1 MTLATDFLALEL
13 ELATEFGQA
22 ATLTRVVS
30 ATITT
35 GGTVTQ
41 TTTTHAVLVD
51 GPVNE
56 AKRYAAAGSDTRVTA
71 TFYLPASGLTVTPST
86 PDRITIG
93 TRKWQ
98 VVAVETFQV
107 QGTTTAYRL
116 DCGEVA

>member
-1 MTLATDFLALEL
+1 MTLPEDFLEL
-13 ELATEFGQA
+13 ELELVTEFGQA
-22 ATLTRVVS
+22 ATLTRVAS

-35 GGTVTQ
+35 GGTVAQ

-56 AKRYAAAGSDTRVTA
+56 AKRYAASGSDTRVTA
-71 TFYLPASGLTVTPST
+71 TFYLPASGLTVTPAP
-86 PDRITIG
+86 PDRLTIG
-93 TRKWQ
+93 TRSWQ
-98 VVAVETFQV
+98 VVAIETFQV

>member
-1 MTLATDFLALEL
+1 MTLADDFLAIEL

-22 ATLTRVVS
+22 ATLTRVAS

-71 TFYLPASGLTVTPST
+71 TFYLPASGLTVTPSV
-86 PDRITIG
+86 PDRLTIG
-93 TRKWQ
+93 ARIWQ

-107 QGTTTAYRL
+107 QGTTTTYRL